1 MVRQE
6 GPIVNRRKSASQ
18 AELPRCGWRQ
28 NGARPARWFM
38 KRNLATP
45 HGQARS
51 RFRMAHNDSAGAWSL
66 RVTDV
71 TSGEAASKAL
81 SLE

>member
-1 MVRQE
+1 
-6 GPIVNRRKSASQ
+6 
-18 AELPRCGWRQ
+18 
-28 NGARPARWFM
+28 M